1 MHGRYISHCCG
12 LNANRFHRR
21 HQLQVAREACRTLQE
36 AAMANSGFWQGLI
49 ASVIEGLTNPNDASC
64 QPTPGVREDMDK
76 YGLWGKVKGP
86 ILAASVN
93 G

>member
-1 MHGRYISHCCG
+1 M
-12 LNANRFHRR
+12 
-21 HQLQVAREACRTLQE
+21 T
-36 AAMANSGFWQGLI
+36 NSGFWQGLI